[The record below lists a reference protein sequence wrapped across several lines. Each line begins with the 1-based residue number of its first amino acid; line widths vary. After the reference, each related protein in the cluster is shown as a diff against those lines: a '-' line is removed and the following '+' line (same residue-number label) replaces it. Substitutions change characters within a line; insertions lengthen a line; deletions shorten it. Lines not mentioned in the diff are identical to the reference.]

1 MYSVQEINVQDRSL
15 IFLILCQVH
24 FGLYME
30 SIAVIDLLNHNED
43 SVDQILHLGW
53 WEKLLN
59 DIIYYVS
66 LNFALFNCFMT

>member
-1 MYSVQEINVQDRSL
+1 
-15 IFLILCQVH
+15 
-24 FGLYME
+24 ME